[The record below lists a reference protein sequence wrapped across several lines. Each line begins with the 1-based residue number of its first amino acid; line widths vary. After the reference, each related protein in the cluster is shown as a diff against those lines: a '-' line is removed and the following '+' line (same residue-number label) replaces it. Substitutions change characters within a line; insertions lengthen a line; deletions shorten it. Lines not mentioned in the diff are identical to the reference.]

1 MSAQDPQKMHYPQT
15 YPVRAPDCACGHAE
29 TVHFISEKTKERT
42 DCSVW
47 FGGRCRCKQYE
58 AVADE

>member
-1 MSAQDPQKMHYPQT
+1 MHYPQT